1 MHTTH
6 PDWSR
11 WGIRY
16 LDHLAI
22 TTPDLPRTLA
32 AYLALPGSRLDRGP
46 GHNPR
51 QQVDFAFVRLG
62 ENLRIELLN
71 GEANSPVAAHQA
83 RGGGPYHL
91 CFAVENLEH
100 ALRIANEE
108 QARIVV
114 VPTPDPV
121 FDGRR
126 IAFVLHPLHGLLEL
140 VEDRPAQMAM
150 DAPHVSAHP
159 PVNIDSAE
167 RLQTLMHDIFPLLSP
182 EEIPQAALDQ
192 TPGWDSL
199 AHLQLMMAVERE
211 FGIGIPTNDMLRVTD
226 YAGLEALLWRLT
238 TP

>member
-1 MHTTH
+1 MPTTH

-62 ENLRIELLN
+62 GCLRVELLS
-71 GEANSPVAAHQA
+71 GDKNSPVAAHQA

-91 CFAVENLEH
+91 CFAVENLDY
-100 ALRIANEE
+100 ALRTASEE
-108 QARIVV
+108 QARVV
-114 VPTPDPV
+114 VAPTPDPV

-140 VEDRPAQMAM
+140 VEDRPTQMAV
-150 DAPHVSAHP
+150 DTP
-159 PVNIDSAE
+159 PVSVPPQVNTDSAG
-167 RLQTLMHDIFPLLSP
+167 RLRALMHDIFPQLSP
-182 EEIPQAALDQ
+182 EEIPKAALDR

-199 AHLQLMMAVERE
+199 AHLQLMMTVERE
-211 FGIGIPTNDMLRVTD
+211 FGIEIPASDMPRVTD
-226 YAGLEALLWRLT
+226 YTGLDALLRRLT